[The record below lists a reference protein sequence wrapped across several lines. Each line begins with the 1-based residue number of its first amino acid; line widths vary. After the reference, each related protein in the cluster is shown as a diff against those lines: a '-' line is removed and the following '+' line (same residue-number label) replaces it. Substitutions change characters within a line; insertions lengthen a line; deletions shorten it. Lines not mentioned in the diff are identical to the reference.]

1 MKILQIHNSYKYF
14 GGEDFVVE
22 EEAKLLKLHNH
33 KVYQLIRHN
42 KIELK
47 SFFSKILLIKD
58 LSYSRKSIKILKNFI
73 LKNGKPDVVHIHNI
87 FPLWTYSILSYLSIL
102 NIPIIYTLHNYR
114 LILENLAT
122 FDKKN
127 HYYGTFKNS
136 LILSKIF
143 FMIANKNK
151 FFFNKVDKFITH
163 TQFTRN
169 VFLKY
174 GFKKNKIIIK
184 PNFIK
189 ISKNKIIKTNKKKNA
204 IYASRISKEK
214 GILTLLRSWKN
225 VDLKLDVLG
234 DGPLMSENLKKNSN
248 IIFYGNLKRSKVK
261 KMINKSKFIVVPS
274 EWYESFPM
282 TILEAFNE
290 GTLVLASSI
299 GSIKSII
306 KHKVN
311 GILFKA
317 GDDLDLKKK
326 ISWILKN
333 QNLCDKIVHQAKMDF
348 IKNYTPNKN
357 YQQLVNIYSEAILK
371 KKNKNY

>member
-1 MKILQIHNSYKYF
+1 
-14 GGEDFVVE
+14 
-22 EEAKLLKLHNH
+22 
-33 KVYQLIRHN
+33 
-42 KIELK
+42 
-47 SFFSKILLIKD
+47 
-58 LSYSRKSIKILKNFI
+58 
-73 LKNGKPDVVHIHNI
+73 
-87 FPLWTYSILSYLSIL
+87 
-102 NIPIIYTLHNYR
+102 
-114 LILENLAT
+114 
-122 FDKKN
+122 
-127 HYYGTFKNS
+127 
-136 LILSKIF
+136 
-143 FMIANKNK
+143 
-151 FFFNKVDKFITH
+151 
-163 TQFTRN
+163 
-169 VFLKY
+169 
-174 GFKKNKIIIK
+174 
-184 PNFIK
+184 
-189 ISKNKIIKTNKKKNA
+189 
-204 IYASRISKEK
+204 
-214 GILTLLRSWKN
+214 
-225 VDLKLDVLG
+225 
-234 DGPLMSENLKKNSN
+234 MSENLKKNSN